1 MQSINITEATGGW
14 AVEFN
19 LWVADLNV
27 LGYEHSELQPL
38 TAARADRC
46 PFPELQ
52 RGMNEWKSSTPFMA
66 AKLHNFKRNREPHP
80 STACWFSSKRF
91 SRIPSTFSFF
101 YACHCFKSLLLLC
114 KSLEPSCLNARD
126 IILLFAGRSVT
137 SVFCSP
143 RKSESSIDVKGS
155 AHRGREISILEAG
168 SASWMRILL

>member
-1 MQSINITEATGGW
+1 MCW
-14 AVEFN
+14 A
-19 LWVADLNV
+19 L
-27 LGYEHSELQPL
+27 S
-38 TAARADRC
+38 TACCSHWLLPGFRADRC
-46 PFPELQ
+46 PLPELE

-66 AKLHNFKRNREPHP
+66 AKQLIFKCSPEPHP
-80 STACWFSSKRF
+80 STACWYSSKPF
-91 SRIPSTFSFF
+91 SCIPSTFFF
-101 YACHCFKSLLLLC
+101 FFLCMPLFQVFFFAFVKKPSL
-114 KSLEPSCLNARD
+114 LNARD

>member
-1 MQSINITEATGGW
+1 MCW
-14 AVEFN
+14 A
-19 LWVADLNV
+19 
-27 LGYEHSELQPL
+27 LG
-38 TAARADRC
+38 TACCSHWLLPGFRADRC
-46 PFPELQ
+46 PLPELE

-66 AKLHNFKRNREPHP
+66 AKQLIFKCSPEPHP
-80 STACWFSSKRF
+80 STACWYSSKRF
-91 SRIPSTFSFF
+91 SCIPSTFFFF
-101 YACHCFKSLLLLC
+101 YACHCFKSFFFAFV
-114 KSLEPSCLNARD
+114 KKPSLLNARD